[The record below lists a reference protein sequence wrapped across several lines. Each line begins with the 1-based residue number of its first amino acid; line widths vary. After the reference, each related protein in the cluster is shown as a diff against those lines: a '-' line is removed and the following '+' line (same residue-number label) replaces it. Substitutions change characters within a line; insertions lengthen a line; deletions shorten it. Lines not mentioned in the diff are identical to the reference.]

1 MGKALLD
8 NVVILNERNKGKK
21 EFRNVGN
28 DIYHFLYRINIG
40 HGTELQSTAEAYERD
55 IKRFFDVMWGKKLD
69 QLEIEDLYILPSHI
83 EKFQTYLINMGFR
96 SNTVDRNIN
105 AVRSL
110 YNYFEE
116 NEYRYKYEYEQGKT
130 EWVYITS
137 KIFKGIKRV
146 DVDDKTSYGIF
157 AHEEMMKMIELAKTL
172 DNGETKSLAI
182 ELASVTSF
190 RLEAVSNITKSNFFF
205 KNNTWVAR
213 VYEKK
218 AENIKAI
225 RTDLYERL
233 MANTGER
240 ENLFDFTSRTLQRT
254 IDTLIDM
261 MGLDKKERNLTFH
274 SIKKYGINEVAMMT
288 KGDMKAISLQGNHA
302 SFETTMKYYLAYTE
316 DYSKMPCLMIGQPI
330 DTTPFQ
336 ELDKEQLLNLFMSAS
351 RSTQYELLHVL
362 SQQSE

>member
-1 MGKALLD
+1 MGRPLIND

-21 EFRNVGN
+21 EFRNVGK

-40 HGTELQSTAEAYERD
+40 HGEELQSTAEAYERD
-55 IKRFFDVMWGKKLD
+55 IKRFFKLMWGKNLD
-69 QLEIEDLYILPSHI
+69 QLEIEDLYILPSDI
-83 EKFQTYLINMGFR
+83 EKYQTYLVNMGLK

-116 NEYRYKYEYEQGKT
+116 NEYRYKYED

-146 DVDDKTSYGIF
+146 DIDDKSSYGTF
-157 AHEEMMKMIELAKTL
+157 AHDEMMEMIELAKTL

-190 RLEAVSNITKSNFFF
+190 RLEAIANINKSDFFF

-213 VYEKK
+213 VFDKK
-218 AENIKAI
+218 VENVKAI
-225 RTDLYERL
+225 RTDLYDRL
-233 MANTGER
+233 MANAEGR
-240 ENLFDFTSRTLQRT
+240 ENLFDCTARTLQRT
-254 IDTLIDM
+254 VDQLIDM

-288 KGDMKAISLQGNHA
+288 KGDMKAISLQGNHS

-316 DYSKMPCLMIGQPI
+316 DYSKMPCLQIGQPI
-330 DTTPFQ
+330 DTTP
-336 ELDKEQLLNLFMSAS
+336 LNSLTKEQLIELINSSS
-351 RSTQYELLHVL
+351 RSTQYELLN
-362 SQQSE
+362 SIGQ

>member
-8 NVVILNERNKGKK
+8 NIVILNERNKGKK
-21 EFRNVGN
+21 EFKNVGK
-28 DIYHFLYRINIG
+28 DIYNFLYRINIG
-40 HGTELQSTAEAYERD
+40 HGTELQGTSEAYERD
-55 IKRFFDVMWGKKLD
+55 IKRFFQLMWGIKDLNK
-69 QLEIEDLYILPSHI
+69 LEIEDLYILPSDI
-83 EKFQTYLINMGFR
+83 EKFQTYLVNMGFK

-116 NEYRYKYEYEQGKT
+116 NEYRYRYED
-130 EWVYITS
+130 EWVYIS
-137 KIFKGIKRV
+137 SRVFKGIKRV
-146 DVDDKTSYGIF
+146 DIDDKSSYGSF
-157 AHEEMMKMIELAKTL
+157 TFEEMSEMIELAKTL

-182 ELASVTSF
+182 ELASITSF
-190 RLEAVSNITKSNFFF
+190 RLEAIANMERGDFFF

-213 VYEKK
+213 TYDKGK
-218 AENIKAI
+218 ENIKAI

-233 MANTGER
+233 IANADEGDR
-240 ENLFDFTSRTLQRT
+240 EKLFDCTSRTLQRT
-254 IDTLIDM
+254 VDTLINM
-261 MGLDKKERNLTFH
+261 MKLDKAERNLTFH

-330 DTTPFQ
+330 DTSPIQ
-336 ELDKEQLLNLFMSAS
+336 ELDREQLLNLFMEAS
-351 RSTQYELLHVL
+351 RSTQYELLHL
-362 SQQSE
+362 LNTQSE